1 MHLIYVNFTSLH
13 IILQKHTIFLHLI
26 FYPNKYR
33 ERERE
38 RERTWMYVCKREK
51 EREGERENLN
61 GRGNLGNKRGF
72 LKWVRRVDMKKRSP
86 QSSFCS
92 SETTKACPN
101 PSTSPGFCQNF
112 FFSSIGRLK
121 NSCVSAFT
129 FSTNEELTPWFIN
142 CDQLIYLLWCQKI
155 VWICLRKLTTC
166 FKFHFYPE
174 ITLIN
179 CNVLWPNFVYYN
191 VFLEFRSFS
200 GK

>member
-1 MHLIYVNFTSLH
+1 ML
-13 IILQKHTIFLHLI
+13 ILQACTLFFKSIQFFFTWYFT
-26 FYPNKYR
+26 PTSTK
-33 ERERE
+33 
-38 RERTWMYVCKREK
+38 RERTWMYVCKRER

-72 LKWVRRVDMKKRSP
+72 LKWVGRVDMKKRSP

-121 NSCVSAFT
+121 NSRVSAFT

-142 CDQLIYLLWCQKI
+142 CDQLIYLLGAK
-155 VWICLRKLTTC
+155 KL
-166 FKFHFYPE
+166 YE
-174 ITLIN
+174 Y
-179 CNVLWPNFVYYN
+179 V
-191 VFLEFRSFS
+191 
-200 GK
+200 